1 VESGKGK
8 HFAKCDPCD
17 KDININSSKDALIK
31 HSSSKMHILKVKAV
45 KNNQPITNY
54 MAATSTQVSHGKAV
68 KKSNFIFNFCFV

>member
-17 KDININSSKDALIK
+17 ININSGKDALIK

-45 KNNQPITNY
+45 KTNQPITNY
-54 MAATSTQVSHGKAV
+54 MASTSTQVSHGK
-68 KKSNFIFNFCFV
+68 SR